1 MKDEDSSEGNFPL
14 HAPPASSG
22 VLHLAPIDEQ
32 RANKEAALQMAGL
45 SPASSSFLPTSI
57 AKRGFATPEGALES
71 DARMGTALDSAM
83 QPAPS
88 SSIGGYPRSD
98 AASRARRNELLVQ
111 AHS

>member
-57 AKRGFATPEGALES
+57 AKRGSPLQRARWNLTLEW
-71 DARMGTALDSAM
+71 ARRLIQQCSLLRR
-83 QPAPS
+83 
-88 SSIGGYPRSD
+88 PRSVGILE
-98 AASRARRNELLVQ
+98 AMLPQEPGEMNCWSRRTP
-111 AHS
+111 